1 MFYAE
6 VLLESQK
13 RLILS
18 EVPTQHSFASDSS
31 FRHQLFPHGEKVTDS
46 VDSSPH
52 HLPLYECAGLESNR
66 TDLQ

>member
-18 EVPTQHSFASDSS
+18 EVPT
-31 FRHQLFPHGEKVTDS
+31 RHQLFPHGEKVTDS

-52 HLPLYECAGLESNR
+52 HLPLYERAGLESNR